1 VQLARALRAA
11 VAAAV
16 VGGTACALLLAST
29 SSRAAATGTRPTLK
43 ITERDFS
50 IKAPQH
56 VRAGTVTL
64 TVTNNGPDTHELIV
78 VRSNGAP
85 LPLRADGL
93 TVDEARV
100 EPRTVGSLAGGGP
113 HTTRTLHVHLAPGRY
128 VLFCNMAGHFL
139 GGMHRTLVVR

>member
-1 VQLARALRAA
+1 VA

-16 VGGTACALLLAST
+16 VGGSACALLLPST
-29 SSRAAATGTRPTLK
+29 SSGAPAGGRPVK
-43 ITERDFS
+43 ITERDFNIS
-50 IKAPQH
+50 APKH
-56 VRAGTVTL
+56 VRAGDVTF

-100 EPRTVGSLAGGGP
+100 DPLIAGSLDGGGP
-113 HTTRTLHVHLAPGRY
+113 RTTRTLHVRLAPGRD
-128 VLFCNMAGHFL
+128 VLLCNMAGHFL
-139 GGMHRTLVVR
+139 GGMHRTLVVK